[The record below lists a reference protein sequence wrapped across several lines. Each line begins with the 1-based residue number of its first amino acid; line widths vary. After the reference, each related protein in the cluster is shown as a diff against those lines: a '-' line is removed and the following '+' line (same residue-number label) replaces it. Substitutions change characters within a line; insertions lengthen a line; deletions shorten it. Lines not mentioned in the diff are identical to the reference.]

1 MIIKLFQVVVIL
13 NFYKNVNLAL
23 FSFKSDPTQW
33 LVGQSSH
40 HSSKTS
46 SLKND
51 RFDWKILRTTKFSFE
66 FNNSFFCRF
75 WIYWNQKSVTITIG
89 QFPDGCARN
98 SNSNQIKNFKASS
111 VSRSLGNFKIKK
123 IYKIK
128 ILNIFYKKHIYLRNV
143 QKYGEPLPQCIQYA
157 LQYLRRTSMKQQG
170 LFRKSGVKT
179 RIAKLRDFCETNPEG
194 ADFCEYRENSPYDV
208 ADLVKM

>member
-1 MIIKLFQVVVIL
+1 MTALIERFSEQPSLVLNLISLIFFFVIL
-13 NFYKNVNLAL
+13 FNL
-23 FSFKSDPTQW
+23 K
-33 LVGQSSH
+33 
-40 HSSKTS
+40 
-46 SLKND
+46 
-51 RFDWKILRTTKFSFE
+51 
-66 FNNSFFCRF
+66 
-75 WIYWNQKSVTITIG
+75 QKSVPITIG
-89 QFPDGCARN
+89 PFPDGCAQN
-98 SNSNQIKNFKASS
+98 LNSNQIKNFKASS
-111 VSRSLGNFKIKK
+111 VSRSLGKFKIKK
-123 IYKIK
+123 IYISDKIHRIYSIK
-128 ILNIFYKKHIYLRNV
+128 KKHIYFRNV